1 MPPIGRFHREAT
13 GPQSIAASQSIP
25 ADAEIH
31 RFQPGGAVPQ
41 TSSGFPRGIILSGI
55 FLSGGGRSRRR
66 RYRGT
71 VTIVGVKVAR
81 VKRARNRGEKPEK
94 EPGRELE
101 GLNEDGD
108 RGNGGKPSERGR
120 EGDGRIEDRNARGG
134 QGTEGQ
140 KLVEKEKGLLYPRI

>member
-1 MPPIGRFHREAT
+1 MNSSWAAVVDET
-13 GPQSIAASQSIP
+13 IA
-25 ADAEIH
+25 
-31 RFQPGGAVPQ
+31 Q
-41 TSSGFPRGIILSGI
+41 TSSGFPPGIILSGI

-101 GLNEDGD
+101 GLNEDAD
-108 RGNGGKPSERGR
+108 RGNGGKPSEGGRLAHRGSECQRKTGNRGAETRR
-120 EGDGRIEDRNARGG
+120 ERERAALPRYIGVSGRDLFRRGM
-134 QGTEGQ
+134 
-140 KLVEKEKGLLYPRI
+140 LIN